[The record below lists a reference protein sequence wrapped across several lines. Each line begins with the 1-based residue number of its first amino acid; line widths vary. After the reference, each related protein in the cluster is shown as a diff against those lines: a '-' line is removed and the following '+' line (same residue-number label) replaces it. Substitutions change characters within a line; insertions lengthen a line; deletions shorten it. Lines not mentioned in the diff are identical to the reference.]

1 MSEENSSI
9 DDHKT
14 IVMTRQQERYEQNT
28 PLVQL
33 LRMSTGPLVY
43 QVGVAIHDAVDMLLI
58 SKAFDDE
65 VVQIIGFG
73 SMIRYLC
80 MSVAIFFSQACV
92 GRQSGLIGESR
103 FEEAARVVV
112 DVYRIAFFSMIIVP
126 IIFYFLTKPIL
137 TFMGCTPE
145 MAERALPYLTPILCM
160 MPFIALFQIS
170 CGIIQS
176 EGRSMLS
183 GLMQLLAFVLNCGF
197 FSPILLFGLKV
208 DFKFAGIGFALSQ
221 AIPGIILSSMM
232 LSRKFDTQANW
243 KMLVGKFSKETW
255 EGIKLASPFIIN
267 VIAGTIPPVIMINFM
282 MTEAYAEGI
291 GAEVG
296 AVYSV
301 FLKIQ
306 PIVNSFSISFSDGM
320 LSSGSYAHGALNHK
334 RFSML
339 LMWDFI
345 LNMISQF
352 IFLPL
357 VCYRPDVVVKIWLS
371 DPDSLKLSR
380 KFVAIPF
387 YSNWVNGVN
396 ESVTA
401 LLQCL
406 RYSWTALIPSV
417 GRGVYYIIFAFVF
430 RAIPHNGAIFM
441 LYAYVATDACILLTD
456 LAVSIIPLKRVAGFV
471 KQEEEADVDRSGNN
485 NNSSSNENEEE
496 EDDNDTENNII
507 AL

>member
-1 MSEENSSI
+1 
-9 DDHKT
+9 
-14 IVMTRQQERYEQNT
+14 
-28 PLVQL
+28 
-33 LRMSTGPLVY
+33 
-43 QVGVAIHDAVDMLLI
+43 
-58 SKAFDDE
+58 
-65 VVQIIGFG
+65 
-73 SMIRYLC
+73 MIRYLC
-80 MSVAIFFSQACV
+80 MSVSISFSQACV
-92 GRQSGLIGESR
+92 GRSSGLIGESR
-103 FEEAARVVV
+103 FEEAGQVVV
-112 DVYRIAFFSMIIVP
+112 DIYRIAFFSMIIVP

-137 TFMGCTPE
+137 VFMGCTAE
-145 MAERALPYLTPILCM
+145 MAERALPYLTLILYM

-183 GLMQLLAFVLNCGF
+183 GLMQLLAFILNCGF
-197 FSPILLFGLKV
+197 FSPILLFAIKV

-221 AIPGIILSSMM
+221 AIPGIILTSLM
-232 LSRKFDTQANW
+232 LSKKFDTQASW
-243 KMLVGKFSKETW
+243 KMLKGKFCKETW

-282 MTEAYAEGI
+282 MTEAFAEGI

-320 LSSGSYAHGALNHK
+320 LSSGSYAHGSLNHV
-334 RFSML
+334 RFSKL
-339 LMWDFI
+339 LTWDFI
-345 LNMISQF
+345 LNMVSQA

-357 VCYRPDVVVKIWLS
+357 LCYRPDVVVKIWLS
-371 DPDSLKLSR
+371 DPASLKISR

-406 RYSWTALIPSV
+406 RYSWTALIPSI
-417 GRGVYYIIFAFVF
+417 GRGVFYIIFAFVF

-441 LYAYVATDACILLTD
+441 LYAYVATDAGILLTD
-456 LAVSIIPLKRVAGFV
+456 IAVSIIPLKRV
-471 KQEEEADVDRSGNN
+471 KQFIEQEKEADI
-485 NNSSSNENEEE
+485 SNKEDEEDYNEEE
-496 EDDNDTENNII
+496 DKDDNTVS
-507 AL
+507 L

>member
-1 MSEENSSI
+1 MSEEINS
-9 DDHKT
+9 DENKT
-14 IVMTRQQERYEQNT
+14 TIMTRQQERYEQNT

-58 SKAFDDE
+58 SRAFDDE

-80 MSVAIFFSQACV
+80 MSVTIFFSQACV
-92 GRQSGLIGESR
+92 GRESGLIGESR
-103 FEEAARVVV
+103 FEEAGRVVV
-112 DVYRIAFFSMIIVP
+112 DIYRIAFCSMIIVP

-160 MPFIALFQIS
+160 MPFIALFQIT

-183 GLMQLLAFVLNCGF
+183 GIMQLLAFILNCGF
-197 FSPILLFGLKV
+197 FGPILLFAIKV
-208 DFKFAGIGFALSQ
+208 DFKYAGIGFALSQ
-221 AIPGIILSSMM
+221 AIPGIILSALM
-232 LSRKFDTQANW
+232 LSRKFDTQAHW
-243 KMLVGKFSKETW
+243 KMLVGKFSHETW

-282 MTEAYAEGI
+282 MTEAFAEGI

-306 PIVNSFSISFSDGM
+306 PIINSFSIAFSDGM
-320 LSSGSYAHGALNHK
+320 LSSGSYAHGSLNHS
-334 RFSML
+334 RFAKL
-339 LMWDFI
+339 LTWDFI
-345 LNMISQF
+345 LNMVSQA

-357 VCYRPDVVVKIWLS
+357 ICYRPDLLVKIWLS
-371 DPDSLKLSR
+371 DPEYLKLSR

-406 RYSWTALIPSV
+406 RYSWTALIPSI

-441 LYAYVATDACILLTD
+441 LYAYVATDACILITD
-456 LAVSIIPLKRVAGFV
+456 IAVSIIPLKRVIKFIDEEKDAEV
-471 KQEEEADVDRSGNN
+471 KNK
-485 NNSSSNENEEE
+485 NST
-496 EDDNDTENNII
+496 EDDYQDSDKENSVS
-507 AL
+507 L

>member
-1 MSEENSSI
+1 MNKEKSSI
-9 DDHKT
+9 EHQT
-14 IVMTRQQERYEQNT
+14 VVMIRQQERYEQNK

-33 LRMSTGPLVY
+33 LRMSTGPLIY
-43 QVGVAIHDAVDMLLI
+43 QVGVAIHDAIDMLLI

-92 GRQSGLIGESR
+92 SRQSGLIGESR

-112 DVYRIAFFSMIIVP
+112 DVYRISFLSMIIVP

-137 TFMGCTPE
+137 TFMGCTSE

-160 MPFIALFQIS
+160 MPFIGLFQIS

-183 GLMQLLAFVLNCGF
+183 GLMQLLAFVLNCGI
-197 FSPILLFGLKV
+197 FSPILLFAIKV
-208 DFKFAGIGFALSQ
+208 DFKLAGVGFALSQ
-221 AIPGIILSSMM
+221 AIPGIILSSLM

-243 KMLVGKFSKETW
+243 KMLLGKFSSETW

-267 VIAGTIPPVIMINFM
+267 AIAGTIPPVIMINFM
-282 MTEAYAEGI
+282 MTEAYNEGI
-291 GAEVG
+291 GPEVG

-306 PIVNSFSISFSDGM
+306 PIINSFSIGFSHGM
-320 LSSGSYAHGALNHK
+320 LSSGSYAHGSLNHS
-334 RFSML
+334 RFSKL
-339 LMWDFI
+339 LGWDFV
-345 LNMISQF
+345 LNMVSQVV
-352 IFLPL
+352 FLPL
-357 VCYRPDVVVKIWLS
+357 LCYKPDLLIKIWLS
-371 DPDSLKLSR
+371 DPKCLALSR
-380 KFVAIPF
+380 QFVSIPF

-401 LLQCL
+401 LCQCL
-406 RYSWTALIPSV
+406 RYSCAAFIPSI
-417 GRGVYYIIFAFVF
+417 GRGIYYIIFAFVF
-430 RAIPHNGAIFM
+430 REIPHKGAAFM
-441 LYAYVATDACILLTD
+441 LYAYVATDFCILLTD
-456 LAVSIIPLKRVAGFV
+456 IVVSIIPLRRVV
-471 KQEEEADVDRSGNN
+471 KYIEQEKAADL
-485 NNSSSNENEEE
+485 NEQINEEMNR
-496 EDDNDTENNII
+496 ED
-507 AL
+507 

>member
-1 MSEENSSI
+1 
-9 DDHKT
+9 
-14 IVMTRQQERYEQNT
+14 
-28 PLVQL
+28 
-33 LRMSTGPLVY
+33 MSTGPLVY

-112 DVYRIAFFSMIIVP
+112 DVYRIAFCSMIIVP

-183 GLMQLLAFVLNCGF
+183 GLMQLLAFVLNCGI
-197 FSPILLFGLKV
+197 FSPILLFAVKV
-208 DFKFAGIGFALSQ
+208 DFKLAGVSFALSQ
-221 AIPGIILSSMM
+221 AIPGIVLTSLM

-243 KMLVGKFSKETW
+243 RMLLGKFSRETW

-282 MTEAYAEGI
+282 MTEAYNEGI

-306 PIVNSFSISFSDGM
+306 PIINSFSIAFSDGM
-320 LSSGSYAHGALNHK
+320 LSSGSYAHGSLNHD
-334 RFSML
+334 RFSRL
-339 LMWDFI
+339 LCWDFI
-345 LNMISQF
+345 LNMVSQAV
-352 IFLPL
+352 FLPL
-357 VCYRPDVVVKIWLS
+357 VCYRPDVLVKIWLS
-371 DPDSLKLSR
+371 DPASLKLSR

-401 LLQCL
+401 LCQCL
-406 RYSWTALIPSV
+406 RYSWTALIPSI

-456 LAVSIIPLKRVAGFV
+456 IAVSIIPLRKVASYV
-471 KQEEEADVDRSGNN
+471 KQEKEADVEDQENRNMN
-485 NNSSSNENEEE
+485 EEDENED
-496 EDDNDTENNII
+496 EDEDENEDEDNSNIV

>member
-1 MSEENSSI
+1 MSEEYSS
-9 DDHKT
+9 DEHKT
-14 IVMTRQQERYEQNT
+14 IVMMRQQERYEQNT

-58 SKAFDDE
+58 SRAFDDE

-92 GRQSGLIGESR
+92 GRSSGLIGESR
-103 FEEAARVVV
+103 FEEAGRVVV
-112 DVYRIAFFSMIIVP
+112 DVYRIAFFSMIVVP

-183 GLMQLLAFVLNCGF
+183 GIMQLLAFVLNCGIF
-197 FSPILLFGLKV
+197 GPILLFAIKV
-208 DFKFAGIGFALSQ
+208 DFKYAGISFALSQ
-221 AIPGIILSSMM
+221 AIPGIILTCLM

-243 KMLVGKFSKETW
+243 KMLIGKFTYETW

-306 PIVNSFSISFSDGM
+306 PIINSFSIAFSDGM
-320 LSSGSYAHGALNHK
+320 LSSGSYAHGSLNHK
-334 RFSML
+334 RFSKL

-345 LNMISQF
+345 LNMVSQF

-357 VCYRPDVVVKIWLS
+357 ICYRPDVVVKIWLS
-371 DPDSLKLSR
+371 DPASLKLSR

-406 RYSWTALIPSV
+406 RYSWTALIPSI

-456 LAVSIIPLKRVAGFV
+456 LAVSIIPIRKVIQFV
-471 KQEEEADVDRSGNN
+471 KQEKEAEASNR
-485 NNSSSNENEEE
+485 NSDENEEE
-496 EDDNDTENNII
+496 NSDDDDDDEEKDSII
-507 AL
+507 VL